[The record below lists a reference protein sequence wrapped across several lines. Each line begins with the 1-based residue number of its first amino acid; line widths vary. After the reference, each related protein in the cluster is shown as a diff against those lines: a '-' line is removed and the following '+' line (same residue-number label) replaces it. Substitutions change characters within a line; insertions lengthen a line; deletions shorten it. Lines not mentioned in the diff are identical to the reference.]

1 MLGSRPVLELVPEAA
16 FLEGHLLGKS
26 GTLASHLSKTKCGC
40 TALQGKE
47 VLSKGLRSRAQ
58 CVVGGQGMGSHS
70 GGAGGEGGS
79 KARALGPAPRR
90 GASYIGLTIPQSPF
104 LTHAFPFLLQLR
116 NELPFPSPL
125 VACPSH
131 FSWDK

>member
-26 GTLASHLSKTKCGC
+26 GTLASHLSKAKFGC
-40 TALQGKE
+40 TSLQGKE

-70 GGAGGEGGS
+70 GGAGGEG
-79 KARALGPAPRR
+79 ARQGLLAQPPGGVPATS
-90 GASYIGLTIPQSPF
+90 ASL
-104 LTHAFPFLLQLR
+104 
-116 NELPFPSPL
+116 FPSHL
-125 VACPSH
+125 S
-131 FSWDK
+131 